1 LALLELRNFKPTSV
15 EVFAGGILIGTIYTH
30 EKYIALVSKYLDK
43 ARCNRKVLGN
53 LVAASKKFPPSV
65 EIDFL
70 I

>member
-1 LALLELRNFKPTSV
+1 MLELRNFKPTSV

-30 EKYIALVSKYLDK
+30 EKHIALVSKYLDK
-43 ARCNRKVLGN
+43 ARCNRKILRN
-53 LVAASKKFPPSV
+53 LVTESKKFPPTV